1 MGCTE
6 KHDKIKIGH
15 VKIEMDYK
23 GMLEQIITNIVCYK
37 ERKLSCLLLIASDL
51 YYFQLRLKVE
61 KKIVILH
68 SQYKVMQF

>member
-6 KHDKIKIGH
+6 KHNNMKIGH
-15 VKIEMDYK
+15 VKIEMDCK

-51 YYFQLRLKVE
+51 YYFQLQLKV
-61 KKIVILH
+61 KRNIVILH
-68 SQYKVMQF
+68 SQ